1 MRRLPLPAVVALP
14 DAARREAGNLCAALM
29 PRSIIVVAVLT
40 DNALGIGQG
49 LPHRLVNRSSLRNLP
64 WLAVS

>member
-29 PRSIIVVAVLT
+29 PRSIAVVAVLN
-40 DNALGIGQG
+40 DNALGIGQR
-49 LPHRLVNRSSLRNLP
+49 LPHRPLNRSSLGNLS
-64 WLAVS
+64 WLAVP